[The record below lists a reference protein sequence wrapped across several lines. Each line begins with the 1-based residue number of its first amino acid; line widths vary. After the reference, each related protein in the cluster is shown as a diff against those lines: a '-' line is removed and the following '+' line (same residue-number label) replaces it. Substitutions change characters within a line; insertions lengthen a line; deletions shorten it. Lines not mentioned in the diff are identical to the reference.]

1 MSPSTQHTE
10 HTTQNTLTRSTQST
24 PPNTEIIQNAGSTS
38 STPNTEH
45 NCGERTPDRA
55 DWTLSKEDNTN
66 TLQSTWERNGVTAPK
81 IISD

>member
-1 MSPSTQHTE
+1 MSPSTQNTE
-10 HTTQNTLTRSTQST
+10 HRTQNTL
-24 PPNTEIIQNAGSTS
+24 NTIHTMH
-38 STPNTEH
+38 TTKHTDHTEEREH
-45 NCGERTPDRA
+45 REHTNHCKERTPDRA